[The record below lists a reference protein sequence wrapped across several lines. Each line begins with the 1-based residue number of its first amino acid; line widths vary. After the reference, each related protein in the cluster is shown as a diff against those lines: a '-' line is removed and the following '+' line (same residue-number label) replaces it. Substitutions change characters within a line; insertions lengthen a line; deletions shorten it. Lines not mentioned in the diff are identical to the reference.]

1 MLVYEAVILVLI
13 TAVVTGV
20 LVTAVY
26 YQKMRYL
33 RRENQ
38 LLRRLFSEQAKLHEM
53 SLDAYIAMLQEAQRH
68 TQGR

>member
-1 MLVYEAVILVLI
+1 MLVYEAAVLVLI

-20 LVTAVY
+20 LVTAACC
-26 YQKMRYL
+26 QKIRYL

-53 SLDAYIAMLQEAQRH
+53 SLDVYIAMLQEAQRH
-68 TQGR
+68 TQCR